1 METAVRARSRYN
13 QSQHSCHTRYH
24 LYSTAVT
31 TTAVEKAAD
40 GDSCQSQIQV
50 QPEPAQLPDQ
60 VPPVQYSCYYYSS
73 AVTTTDV
80 SSTTAA
86 TSTAVTTTAVE
97 KVADGDSCQSQIQI

>member
-31 TTAVEKAAD
+31 TTAVN
-40 GDSCQSQIQV
+40 
-50 QPEPAQLPDQ
+50 
-60 VPPVQYSCYYYSS
+60 
-73 AVTTTDV
+73 TTDV

-86 TSTAVTTTAVE
+86 TTTAVTTTAVE
-97 KVADGDSCQSQIQI
+97 KVADGDSC